1 MSYLILEHLR
11 KSFGQTVALHDL
23 DLVIEKGEFVSFLGP
38 SGCGK
43 TTTLRIVAGFE
54 RPDAG
59 RVLVDM
65 QDMTR
70 VPPERRGMGMVFQA
84 YGLFPNMTAA
94 ENVAFGLR
102 VAKRPGAV
110 IAARVAEML
119 DLIGMPDV
127 RDRYPHQLSGG
138 QQQRVALARAIA
150 IEPRVLLLDE
160 PLSALDAVVRT
171 SLRAEIRTIQ
181 QRTAITAIYVTHDQE
196 EALTISDR
204 IVVLNRGRIEQ
215 IGTPREIYECP
226 ATPFVAGF
234 IGTANRFEG
243 RVLSE
248 TEGIVGI
255 GDRWLKVALD
265 GSLEGRQDVVVVV
278 RPERIA
284 LHPVDAPLETT
295 AENILEGVVR
305 SVTYLGPIDRVQVDV
320 AGQPI
325 VATLPAAPGRAV
337 VPGRAVAPG
346 VAVRVV
352 FDAASCHVIAPGSTE
367 FVPGEFQAAGGG

>member
-54 RPDAG
+54 RADAG
-59 RVLVDM
+59 QVFVDT

-94 ENVAFGLR
+94 QNVAFGLR
-102 VAKRPGAV
+102 VAKRPSAM

-127 RDRYPHQLSGG
+127 GDRYPHQLSGG

-181 QRTAITAIYVTHDQE
+181 QRTGITAIYVTHDQE

-243 RVLSE
+243 RVLSKA
-248 TEGIVGI
+248 EGIVGI

-325 VATLPAAPGRAV
+325 VATLPAAR
-337 VPGRAVAPG
+337 GRAVAPG

-352 FDAASCHVIAPGSTE
+352 FDAASCHVIAPGRTE
-367 FVPGEFQAAGGG
+367 VAPGESQAAGGG